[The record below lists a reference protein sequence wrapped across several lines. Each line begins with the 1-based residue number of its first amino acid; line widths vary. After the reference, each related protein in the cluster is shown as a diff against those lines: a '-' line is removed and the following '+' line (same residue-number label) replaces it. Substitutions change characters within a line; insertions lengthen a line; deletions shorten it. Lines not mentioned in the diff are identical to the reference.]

1 MILLTILIMSSL
13 KRFVQQVIPFT
24 ISSDRNGQAIFV
36 SKVILFSCLIII
48 LICIKNPSLFD
59 LCINISNKVILVFS
73 CIPFCV
79 FIAFMCSLCSTPMVL
94 ICILMCI
101 CRILIKITYLL
112 VTTLAKHGDIRNVC
126 II

>member
-79 FIAFMCSLCSTPMVL
+79 FIAFMCSLCSAPMVL

-112 VTTLAKHGDIRNVC
+112 VTTLAKHRDIRNVC